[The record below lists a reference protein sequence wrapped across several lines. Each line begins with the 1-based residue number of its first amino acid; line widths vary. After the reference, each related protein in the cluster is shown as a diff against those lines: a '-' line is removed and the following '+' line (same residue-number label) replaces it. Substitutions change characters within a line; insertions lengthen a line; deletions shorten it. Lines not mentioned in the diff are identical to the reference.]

1 MNRTNFNILV
11 EQAIDEIRHRL
22 LHKGKEYANNDN
34 VFANFDK
41 AAIKKNTTP
50 LLALEGMLAKHQVSI
65 DDIVYGVVPYSK
77 DMVMEKYLDEICYR
91 ILQMGLLE
99 RENSSAEKEMEEN
112 PAVLEATVT
121 EETKTL
127 YIKTIDGTRRVLT
140 GNHTPVHGD
149 LYIDDKENVFDIY
162 PDEDGWYMRLESIGT
177 ESPTNSMVVVKL
189 DDFRCRD
196 KAKAHFEGNTRYFAN
211 LYHDKTFFNEESNE
225 RIIDIKR
232 LTHDGNFYLGW
243 RGSYWEAYVVTP
255 TFPLKENDVLSSKD
269 SDVELIIRGIYP
281 CKEENTVII
290 QFSLASMSN
299 DDYIIPPAF
308 LNSVW
313 YVNNPEYSI
322 A

>member
-11 EQAIDEIRHRL
+11 EQVIDEIRHRL

-41 AAIKKNTTP
+41 AAVKKNTTP
-50 LLALEGMLAKHQVSI
+50 ILALEGMLAKHQVSI

-149 LYIDDKENVFDIY
+149 LYIDDKDNVFDIY

-211 LYHDKTFFNEESNE
+211 LYHDITFYNEEPE
-225 RIIDIKR
+225 EKVVEFRR
-232 LTHDGNFYLGW
+232 LVGINLNPPYLGENFATW
-243 RGSYWEAYVVTP
+243 EMLIKATTFDLQAGDRIKFHGSPILWVQEV
-255 TFPLKENDVLSSKD
+255 KSSNSVD
-269 SDVELIIRGIYP
+269 ILI
-281 CKEENTVII
+281 
-290 QFSLASMSN
+290 SLAILTNHATDTISLN
-299 DDYIIPPAF
+299 D
-308 LNSVW
+308 LLSKKW
-313 YVNNPEYSI
+313 TLQ
-322 A
+322 